1 MRRSIF
7 LSGFALL
14 ISGSSVISPALAGSS
29 RAVQTADALA
39 SQQPSLLADPAEA
52 SQAYEPESSDLAI
65 REVQPIQ
72 VQDQQPGNLLVPS
85 QPIAASSNLQVRSVT
100 TGQASWYGPGFYGGR
115 TANGDVLRRGD
126 FTAAHR
132 SLPFGTKVRVTN
144 LWNGRT
150 AVVRINDRG
159 PFVGHR
165 VIDIGPGAASHLGL
179 VASGVASVRLEVL
192 R

>member
-1 MRRSIF
+1 MRRFIL

-29 RAVQTADALA
+29 RAVQSADALA
-39 SQQPSLLADPAEA
+39 SSQPSLLADPSEA
-52 SQAYEPESSDLAI
+52 FQAYEPESSDLAI

-72 VQDQQPGNLLVPS
+72 VQDQKPVNPLAPS
-85 QPIAASSNLQVRSVT
+85 QPIASDSNLQVRSVT

-144 LWNGRT
+144 LWNGRS

-165 VIDIGPGAASHLGL
+165 LIDLGPGAASHLGL
-179 VASGVASVRLEVL
+179 VASGIASVRLEVL

>member
-1 MRRSIF
+1 MRRSIL

-14 ISGSSVISPALAGSS
+14 ISGSSVISPVLAGSS
-29 RAVQTADALA
+29 NAVQTADALA
-39 SQQPSLLADPAEA
+39 SQKPSLLADPVEA
-52 SQAYEPESSDLAI
+52 SQSYEPESSDLAI

-72 VQDQQPGNLLVPS
+72 VQDQQPGNPLVPS
-85 QPIAASSNLQVRSVT
+85 QPIASSSDLQVRSVS

-115 TANGDVLRRGD
+115 TANGDVLRPGD

-144 LWNGRT
+144 LWNGRV

-165 VIDIGPGAASHLGL
+165 LIDLGPGAASHLGL

>member
-1 MRRSIF
+1 MRRSIL

-29 RAVQTADALA
+29 TAVQTADALA
-39 SQQPSLLADPAEA
+39 SQKPSLLADPLEA

-85 QPIAASSNLQVRSVT
+85 QPIATSSNLQVRSVT

-144 LWNGRT
+144 LWNGRS

-165 VIDIGPGAASHLGL
+165 LIDLGPGAASHLCL

>member
-1 MRRSIF
+1 MRRSIL

-39 SQQPSLLADPAEA
+39 SQQPSLLSGPSEA
-52 SQAYEPESSDLAI
+52 FQAHEPESSDLAI

-72 VQDQQPGNLLVPS
+72 VQDQQPANPLAPS
-85 QPIAASSNLQVRSVT
+85 QAIASSSHSQVRSVT

>member
-1 MRRSIF
+1 MRRSIL

-14 ISGSSVISPALAGSS
+14 ISGSSAISPALAGSS

-72 VQDQQPGNLLVPS
+72 DQQPGSPLVPS
-85 QPIAASSNLQVRSVT
+85 QPIASSSKLQVRSVT

-144 LWNGRT
+144 LWNGRST
-150 AVVRINDRG
+150 VVRINDRG

>member
-1 MRRSIF
+1 MRRSIL

-39 SQQPSLLADPAEA
+39 SQQPSLLAGPNEA

-72 VQDQQPGNLLVPS
+72 VQDQQPGNPLVPS
-85 QPIAASSNLQVRSVT
+85 QPIASSSNLQVRSVT

>member
-14 ISGSSVISPALAGSS
+14 ISGSSAISPARAGSS
-29 RAVQTADALA
+29 NAVQTADALA
-39 SQQPSLLADPAEA
+39 SQKPSLLADPAEA

-72 VQDQQPGNLLVPS
+72 VQDQQPGNPWFPASRLPLPPTFRS
-85 QPIAASSNLQVRSVT
+85 AASPPAKPAGTALGSMAV
-100 TGQASWYGPGFYGGR
+100 GPPTVMCFAPE
-115 TANGDVLRRGD
+115 TSPPP
-126 FTAAHR
+126 TAACPSAPRCASPTSGTGR
-132 SLPFGTKVRVTN
+132 S
-144 LWNGRT
+144 

-165 VIDIGPGAASHLGL
+165 LIDLGPGAASHLGL

>member
-1 MRRSIF
+1 MRRSIL

-39 SQQPSLLADPAEA
+39 SQQPSLLSGPAEA
-52 SQAYEPESSDLAI
+52 FQAHEPESSDLAI

-72 VQDQQPGNLLVPS
+72 VQDQQPANPLAPS
-85 QPIAASSNLQVRSVT
+85 QAIASSSNRQVRSVT

-144 LWNGRT
+144 LWNGRST
-150 AVVRINDRG
+150 VVRINDRG

>member
-29 RAVQTADALA
+29 NAVQTADALA
-39 SQQPSLLADPAEA
+39 GQKPSLLADPAEA

-72 VQDQQPGNLLVPS
+72 VQDQQPGNPLVPS
-85 QPIAASSNLQVRSVT
+85 QPIATSANLQVRSVT

-115 TANGDVLRRGD
+115 TANGDVLRPGD

-144 LWNGRT
+144 LWNGRS

-165 VIDIGPGAASHLGL
+165 LIDLGPGAASHLGL

>member
-1 MRRSIF
+1 MRRSIL

-72 VQDQQPGNLLVPS
+72 VQDQQPGNPLVPS
-85 QPIAASSNLQVRSVT
+85 QPIASSNLQVRSVS

-165 VIDIGPGAASHLGL
+165 VIDLGPGAASHLGL

>member
-1 MRRSIF
+1 MRRSIL

-14 ISGSSVISPALAGSS
+14 MSGSSVISPALAGSS

-72 VQDQQPGNLLVPS
+72 VQDQQPGNPLVPS
-85 QPIAASSNLQVRSVT
+85 QPIASSNLQVRSIS

-165 VIDIGPGAASHLGL
+165 VIDLGPGAATHLGV

>member
-1 MRRSIF
+1 MRRSIL

-14 ISGSSVISPALAGSS
+14 MSGSSVISPALAGSS

-72 VQDQQPGNLLVPS
+72 VQDQQPGNPLVPS
-85 QPIAASSNLQVRSVT
+85 QPIASSNLQVRSVT

-165 VIDIGPGAASHLGL
+165 VIDLGPGAATHLGL